1 MNHTCLL
8 SLKIIATEHRET
20 AVNLQ
25 VLPWDGPAGAARG
38 PNTYRAAC
46 GFQGGQ
52 KSGEAEWAESTFWG
66 PSIPCRGLCLLL
78 SLLLGL
84 FR

>member
-46 GFQGGQ
+46 GFRGGQ
-52 KSGEAEWAESTFWG
+52 KSGEAE
-66 PSIPCRGLCLLL
+66 
-78 SLLLGL
+78 
-84 FR
+84 